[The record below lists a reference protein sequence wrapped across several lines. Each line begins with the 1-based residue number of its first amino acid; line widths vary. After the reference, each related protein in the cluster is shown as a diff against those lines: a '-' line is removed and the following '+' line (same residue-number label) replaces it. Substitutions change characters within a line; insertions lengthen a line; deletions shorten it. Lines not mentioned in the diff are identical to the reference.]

1 LRDVLKRVSLIIFRL
16 TIGFLGSKMS
26 CLSSGDDGL
35 EDDEDKFRGDEKTMD
50 NDVDGGQWGMLEF
63 LFQAMSGCWGM
74 TKASGNVKE
83 MPKDTKQ
90 GRC

>member
-1 LRDVLKRVSLIIFRL
+1 MIIFRL

-35 EDDEDKFRGDEKTMD
+35 EDDEKTIGNDEDKFRGDEKTMD